1 MHILNKKEFIYEQ
14 GRDFRRNII
23 IIGDILEDVK
33 MVKEEAHDVVLKIGY
48 LNNLEKNSNL
58 LDNFLN
64 TFDVVIAGDGSLVPV
79 NYIIERAF

>member
-1 MHILNKKEFIYEQ
+1 
-14 GRDFRRNII
+14 
-23 IIGDILEDVK
+23 